1 MPKNKPTIQDMVNRI
16 VWSQDKNLYSI
27 VVIDR
32 LAPGGKRVI
41 SGKCIK
47 KISRGFMIVS
57 CQGLEDSMIPLHRV
71 IEIRKNNTILWSRY
85 S

>member
-1 MPKNKPTIQDMVNRI
+1 MPKNKPTIHDMVNRV

-32 LAPGGKRVI
+32 LAPDGKRVI
-41 SGKCIK
+41 SGECIK
-47 KISRGFMIVS
+47 KISRGFIIVS
-57 CQGLEDSMIPLHRV
+57 CQGFEDSMIPLHRV